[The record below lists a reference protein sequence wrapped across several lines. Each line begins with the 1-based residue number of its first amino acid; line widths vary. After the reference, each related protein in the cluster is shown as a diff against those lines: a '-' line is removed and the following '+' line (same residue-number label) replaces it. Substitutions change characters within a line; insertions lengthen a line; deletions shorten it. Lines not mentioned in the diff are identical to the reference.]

1 MLYFPFILTTGNRDR
16 TDSHIYCE
24 GESVSMNECNVYM
37 SVYYVL
43 YDIYNIIILTM
54 FIYYFICNSIHVL

>member
-1 MLYFPFILTTGNRDR
+1 MLYFPFIFTTGNRDR

-43 YDIYNIIILTM
+43 YDIIILTM
-54 FIYYFICNSIHVL
+54 FTYYFIIM